1 MNENING
8 NDFNFNND
16 TNVEIKAMGQLAE
29 GFTVIPNNI
38 MNDMPDI
45 KAEGFMVFAK
55 ILQYVN
61 SKTNKISVAGLSK
74 LTGLTKGRVSKGLNN
89 LISLGYIKRYVK
101 YNGNIK
107 NGYVYEI
114 YGERQPID
122 EELRETVGNTRRI
135 ENWDTET
142 QYTENTYNKK
152 ENRKKEKEKKE
163 NKDVVDV
170 DVRGNFELDLEGKK
184 ANEKLVKEN
193 MIIELYKTYK
203 IQSRVMPQMRK
214 LLLTY
219 SDKMDLEL
227 YEEIFMLASEDHV
240 KSKYKYIQDLLVKFD
255 TKGIYTLEAYKLNC
269 EEFKSSKKVNIS
281 QSNSKSNEW
290 AKNGSKRKPFKTRFH
305 GVCNT
310 LENMGEDEVEETLA
324 ISQYKKFNNTQAI
337 NKVYRKAIEKGLN
350 SLSTE
355 EVRQSIINYAI
366 FENLEI
372 PK

>member
-1 MNENING
+1 MK
-8 NDFNFNND
+8 FNNETYFD
-16 TNVEIKAMGQLAE
+16 FDEEFDDPWTRVPNSILDDYTLSAKAVGIYTKIVRFQKSKKHKIYISSLTTQLKDGKSSVSSGINELIKAGYITRVQIRNEKGQ
-29 GFTVIPNNI
+29 
-38 MNDMPDI
+38 
-45 KAEGFMVFAK
+45 MVGCKYVVHIVSKKDENYESSNGETIENTPSEPKPVFLTPGNPVSEKTSHKKK
-55 ILQYVN
+55 IDL
-61 SKTNKISVAGLSK
+61 KENKI
-74 LTGLTKGRVSKGLNN
+74 
-89 LISLGYIKRYVK
+89 
-101 YNGNIK
+101 
-107 NGYVYEI
+107 
-114 YGERQPID
+114 
-122 EELRETVGNTRRI
+122 
-135 ENWDTET
+135 
-142 QYTENTYNKK
+142 
-152 ENRKKEKEKKE
+152 KE

-170 DVRGNFELDLEGKK
+170 DEKVNFELYLKEKET
-184 ANEKLVKEN
+184 NEKLVKEN

-203 IQSRVMPQMRK
+203 IQSKVMPQMKK

-219 SDKMDLEL
+219 SDKIDLEL

-281 QSNSKSNEW
+281 QSNSKSNEG
-290 AKNGSKRKPFKTRFH
+290 AKNGSKHKPFKTRFH

-337 NKVYRKAIEKGLN
+337 NKVYRKAIEHGLN